1 MTIDKETMIYDEI
14 TDLLISTGMPS
25 HIQGFDYLKEGIFK
39 AVIKP
44 SIINNMTK
52 EFYPAI
58 AQHFHTSVESAE
70 RNIRNC
76 ITKAYVSG
84 SLFQSPD
91 FKTSNC
97 VDLTQNHCN
106 SYVISVYARAIQKRL
121 TDREER
127 IKAVENGIARVEKI
141 EALER
146 ELAKYK
152 RIYGDLKN

>member
-1 MTIDKETMIYDEI
+1 MIDQKTIILDEI

-25 HIQGFDYLKEGIFK
+25 HIQGFEYIKDGIYQ
-39 AVIKP
+39 AVVNP
-44 SIINNMTK
+44 VVLNNITK
-52 EFYPAI
+52 IFYPTI
-58 AQHFHTSVESAE
+58 AEHFNTSAESVE

-76 ITKAYVSG
+76 ITKAYASG

-106 SYVISVYARAIQKRL
+106 SYVISNYARAVKKRL
-121 TDREER
+121 NDREEH
-127 IKAVENGIARVEKI
+127 IEAVKNGIARVERI
-141 EALER
+141 EALEK

-152 RIYGDLKN
+152 RIYGDLAN